1 MTEKRGLLYNGRK
14 NDEKRSEAVQKILLL
29 EDDRNLNQGISLKLK
44 KEGYEVYSAFM
55 VKEAETLFDAA
66 RPDLIISD
74 VNLPDK
80 SGLDFCAE
88 IRKKS
93 NAFIIFLTALDS
105 EIDMVNGYDLGAD
118 DYVTKPFS
126 LMVLVSKVHAFM
138 RRAGSS
144 PKNWICSGYL
154 RVSYA
159 EMKAY
164 RGEEQISLS
173 RKEFRLLLYLM
184 ENARQILSKEQILE
198 HVWDVDGQFVDE
210 NTVPVNI
217 SRLKAKIGEGYIQ
230 NVRGMGYIWIEECVK
245 E

>member
-1 MTEKRGLLYNGRK
+1 M
-14 NDEKRSEAVQKILLL
+14 QKILLL

-44 KEGYEVYSAFM
+44 KEGYEVYSAFS
-55 VKEAETLFDAA
+55 VGEAEALFDAV

-80 SGLDFCAE
+80 SGLDFCAD
-88 IRKKS
+88 IRKRS
-93 NAFIIFLTALDS
+93 NVYLLFLTALDS
-105 EIDMVNGYDLGAD
+105 EIDMVNAYDLGAD

-126 LMVLVSKVHAFM
+126 LLVLVSKVHAVM
-138 RRAGSS
+138 RRADRG
-144 PKNWICSGYL
+144 PKTSLCSGEL
-154 RVSYA
+154 KVSYA

-164 RGEEQISLS
+164 RGEEQLSLS
-173 RKEFRLLLYLM
+173 KKELQLLIYMM

-217 SRLKAKIGEGYIQ
+217 SRLKGKIGDGYIQ
-230 NVRGMGYIWIEECVK
+230 NVRGMGYIWIQESFGE
-245 E
+245 

>member
-1 MTEKRGLLYNGRK
+1 M
-14 NDEKRSEAVQKILLL
+14 QKILLL

-44 KEGYEVYSAFM
+44 KEGYEVYSAFS
-55 VKEAETLFDAA
+55 VGEAEALFDAV

-80 SGLDFCAE
+80 SGLDFCAD
-88 IRKKS
+88 IRKRS
-93 NAFIIFLTALDS
+93 NVYLFFLTALDS
-105 EIDMVNGYDLGAD
+105 EIDMVNAYDLGAD

-126 LMVLVSKVHAFM
+126 LMVLVSKVHAVM
-138 RRAGSS
+138 RRAEQA
-144 PKNWICSGYL
+144 PKNSLFSGEL
-154 RVSYA
+154 KVSYA

-164 RGEEQISLS
+164 CGEEQLSLS
-173 RKEFRLLLYLM
+173 KKELQLLIYMM

-217 SRLKAKIGEGYIQ
+217 SRLKSKIGNDYIR
-230 NVRGMGYIWIEECVK
+230 NVRGLGYIWTEESLK